1 MARAIFIPRRMSS
14 AEVWP
19 SCWPTAVPR
28 ASSALGSPKA
38 PPQVRDLA
46 QLDARADD
54 PQQQRATE
62 DADRVLVHLV
72 AEPAGPVASVLGI
85 PAFTR
90 QRAPLGRPE
99 RLRATRPGRRLRGMF
114 LRLCTRHC
122 RPTAST
128 RS

>member
-1 MARAIFIPRRMSS
+1 MDRAIFIPRRMSS

-19 SCWPTAVPR
+19 ACWPTAVPR
-28 ASSALGSPKA
+28 SSSALGPPKA

-54 PQQQRATE
+54 LQQQRATE

-72 AEPAGPVASVLGI
+72 AEPAAPVASVPSI

-90 QRAPLGRPE
+90 QLARLRRTE
-99 RLRATRPGRRLRGMF
+99 RLRAMF
-114 LRLCTRHC
+114 LGVGTHHC
-122 RPTAST
+122 RPTDPN
-128 RS
+128 R

>member
-54 PQQQRATE
+54 LQQQRATE

-72 AEPAGPVASVLGI
+72 AEPAAPVASVPGI
-85 PAFTR
+85 PAFTPQLAR
-90 QRAPLGRPE
+90 LGRTE
-99 RLRATRPGRRLRGMF
+99 RLHAIRPGRRLRAMF
-114 LRLCTRHC
+114 LGVGTHHC
-122 RPTAST
+122 RPTDAN
-128 RS
+128 R

>member
-1 MARAIFIPRRMSS
+1 MDRAIFIPRRMSS

-28 ASSALGSPKA
+28 TSSALGPPKA

-54 PQQQRATE
+54 LQQQRATE

-72 AEPAGPVASVLGI
+72 VEPAA
-85 PAFTR
+85 PAPSF
-90 QRAPLGRPE
+90 QAFPPFPGHPARP
-99 RLRATRPGRRLRGMF
+99 ARPGPL
-114 LRLCTRHC
+114 
-122 RPTAST
+122 
-128 RS
+128 